1 MQPTSQP
8 MLPSQPTETGPEI
21 QLPAVPDIRGK
32 TMPRTVEEVVEVMV
46 GNLSN
51 RFQYLV
57 ALYPD
62 PAENGMLA
70 TGAVRDMYS
79 TAGPA
84 LYARVC
90 YELAR
95 RLDQNLLTWCI
106 PAFFSLREECLSSG
120 GTVAMLCMLYSTV
133 ARENNLPPAA
143 VADAVSAETAAR
155 MLMATAGRDPG
166 DGPISTRLCTSIPE
180 YLGERLTELY
190 IWRNGGYR
198 ALVGDGQSLS
208 QRFMRI
214 AEQHLIQVERAN
226 GRIVKAWPRD
236 EITGPFLEA
245 IMHEQGQGADED
257 EDDGEEAGEE

>member
-1 MQPTSQP
+1 
-8 MLPSQPTETGPEI
+8 MLPSQTTETQEPSPLPE
-21 QLPAVPDIRGK
+21 VPDIRG
-32 TMPRTVEEVVEVMV
+32 TRMPQTVEEVVEVMV
-46 GNLSN
+46 GNLTN
-51 RFQYLV
+51 RLTYLV

-62 PAENGMLA
+62 PSENGLLA
-70 TGAVRDMYS
+70 TSAIRDLFS

-84 LYARVC
+84 LYGRVC

-106 PAFFSLREECLSSG
+106 PAFFSLREECLNSG

-155 MLMATAGRDPG
+155 MLMAAAGRDPG
-166 DGPISTRLCTSIPE
+166 DGPISKRLCGTIPE

-190 IWRNGGYR
+190 LWRNGGYR

-208 QRFMRI
+208 QRFMRV
-214 AEQHLIQVERAN
+214 AEKDLINVERAN
-226 GRIVKAWPRD
+226 GRITKAWPRD
-236 EITGPFLEA
+236 EIVGPFLDA
-245 IMHEQGQGADED
+245 IMQETAGPGDDSDE
-257 EDDGEEAGEE
+257 DGEEDAEQ